1 MGLNKEKLAD
11 NLYELQYQLKLSRDK
26 ELIYKDILSNIEGS
40 LVELFQRET
49 ENERF
54 NLGDEINFRDSLVN
68 LKSSLDEYKRL
79 YKLKF

>member
-11 NLYELQYQLKLSRDK
+11 NLYELQYQLKMSRDK

-54 NLGDEINFRDSLVN
+54 NLGDEINFRESLVN

>member
-11 NLYELQYQLKLSRDK
+11 NLYELQYQLKMSKDK
-26 ELIYKDILSNIEGS
+26 ELIYKDILSNIEIS
-40 LVELFQRET
+40 IKELFQRET

-54 NLGDEINFRDSLVN
+54 NLGDEINFRESMVN

-79 YKLKF
+79 YKLRF

>member
-1 MGLNKEKLAD
+1 MGLNKEKLTD
-11 NLYELQYQLKLSRDK
+11 NLYELQYQLKMSKDK

-54 NLGDEINFRDSLVN
+54 NLGDEINFRESMVN
-68 LKSSLDEYKRL
+68 LKNSLEEYKRL
-79 YKLKF
+79 YKLRF

>member
-1 MGLNKEKLAD
+1 MGHNREKLTD

-54 NLGDEINFRDSLVN
+54 NLDDEINFRESLVN

-79 YKLKF
+79 YKLRF

>member
-1 MGLNKEKLAD
+1 MGHNREKLTD

-40 LVELFQRET
+40 LIELFQRET

-54 NLGDEINFRDSLVN
+54 NLGDEINFRESLVN

-79 YKLKF
+79 YKLRF

>member
-11 NLYELQYQLKLSRDK
+11 NLYELQYQLKMAKDK
-26 ELIYKDILSNIEGS
+26 ELIYKDILSNIDGS

-54 NLGDEINFRDSLVN
+54 NLGDEINFRESLVN

-79 YKLKF
+79 YKLRF

>member
-1 MGLNKEKLAD
+1 MGHNKEKLAD
-11 NLYELQYQLKLSRDK
+11 NLYELQYQLKMVKDK

-54 NLGDEINFRDSLVN
+54 NLGDEINFRESLVN

-79 YKLKF
+79 YKLRF

>member
-1 MGLNKEKLAD
+1 MGVNREKLAD
-11 NLYELQYQLKLSRDK
+11 NLYELQYQLKMSKDK

-54 NLGDEINFRDSLVN
+54 NLGDEINFRESMVN
-68 LKSSLDEYKRL
+68 LKNSLEEYKRL
-79 YKLKF
+79 YKLRF

>member
-1 MGLNKEKLAD
+1 MGHNKEKLAD

-54 NLGDEINFRDSLVN
+54 NLGDEINFRESLVN

-79 YKLKF
+79 YKLRF

>member
-1 MGLNKEKLAD
+1 MGLNKEKLTD

-40 LVELFQRET
+40 LIELFQRET

-54 NLGDEINFRDSLVN
+54 NLDDEINFRESLVN

-79 YKLKF
+79 YKLRF

>member
-11 NLYELQYQLKLSRDK
+11 NLYELQYQLKMSKDK
-26 ELIYKDILSNIEGS
+26 ELIYKDILSNIERS

-54 NLGDEINFRDSLVN
+54 NLGDEINFRESMVN
-68 LKSSLDEYKRL
+68 LKNSLEEYKRL
-79 YKLKF
+79 YKLRF

>member
-1 MGLNKEKLAD
+1 MGHNKEKLAD
-11 NLYELQYQLKLSRDK
+11 NLYELQYQLKMAKDK

-79 YKLKF
+79 YKLRF

>member
-1 MGLNKEKLAD
+1 MGHNREKLTD

-40 LVELFQRET
+40 LIELFQRET

-54 NLGDEINFRDSLVN
+54 NLDDEINFRESLLN

-79 YKLKF
+79 YKLRF

>member
-11 NLYELQYQLKLSRDK
+11 NLYELQYQLKMSRDK

-40 LVELFQRET
+40 LNELFQRET

-54 NLGDEINFRDSLVN
+54 NLDDEINFRESLVN

-79 YKLKF
+79 YKLRF

>member
-11 NLYELQYQLKLSRDK
+11 NLYELQYQLKMAKDK

-79 YKLKF
+79 YKLRF

>member
-11 NLYELQYQLKLSRDK
+11 NLYELQYQLKMSKDK
-26 ELIYKDILSNIEGS
+26 ELIYKDILSNIEIS
-40 LVELFQRET
+40 IKELFQRET

-54 NLGDEINFRDSLVN
+54 NLGDEINFRESLVN

-79 YKLKF
+79 YKLRF

>member
-11 NLYELQYQLKLSRDK
+11 NLYELQYQLKMVKDK

>member
-1 MGLNKEKLAD
+1 MGHNKEKLAD

-54 NLGDEINFRDSLVN
+54 NLGDEINFRESLVN
-68 LKSSLDEYKRL
+68 LKSSLDEHKRL

>member
-1 MGLNKEKLAD
+1 MGHNKEKLAD

-79 YKLKF
+79 YKLRF

>member
-1 MGLNKEKLAD
+1 MGLNKERLAD

-40 LVELFQRET
+40 LIELFQRET

-54 NLGDEINFRDSLVN
+54 NLGDEINFRESLVN

-79 YKLKF
+79 YKLRF

>member
-1 MGLNKEKLAD
+1 MGHNKEKLAD
-11 NLYELQYQLKLSRDK
+11 NLYELQYQLKMSRDK

-40 LVELFQRET
+40 LNELFQRET

-54 NLGDEINFRDSLVN
+54 NLDDEINFRESLVN

-79 YKLKF
+79 YKLRF

>member
-11 NLYELQYQLKLSRDK
+11 NLYELQYQLKMSRDR

-54 NLGDEINFRDSLVN
+54 NLGDEINFRESLVN

-79 YKLKF
+79 YKLRF

>member
-11 NLYELQYQLKLSRDK
+11 NLYELQYQLKMSKDK

-54 NLGDEINFRDSLVN
+54 NLGDEINFRESLVN

-79 YKLKF
+79 YKLRF

>member
-1 MGLNKEKLAD
+1 MGHNREKLTD

-40 LVELFQRET
+40 LIELFQRET

-54 NLGDEINFRDSLVN
+54 NLDDEINFRESLVN

-79 YKLKF
+79 YKLRF

>member
-1 MGLNKEKLAD
+1 MGVNREKLAD
-11 NLYELQYQLKLSRDK
+11 NLYELQYQLKMSKDK

-54 NLGDEINFRDSLVN
+54 NLGDEINFRESMVN

-79 YKLKF
+79 YKLRF